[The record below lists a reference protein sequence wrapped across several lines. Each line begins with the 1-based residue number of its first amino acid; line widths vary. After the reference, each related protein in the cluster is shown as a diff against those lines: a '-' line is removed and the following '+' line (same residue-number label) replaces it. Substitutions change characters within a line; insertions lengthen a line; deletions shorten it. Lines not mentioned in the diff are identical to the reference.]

1 MSELY
6 DTLRALVRQELA
18 SQRSAELA
26 VVQEIH
32 PSDPDNYAC
41 TVVLR
46 DSDLVLKQVPVA
58 TARKG
63 FTSIPDVGDL
73 VLVQFL
79 GGQLNAPVITGSL
92 YNDEDRPPK
101 NEAGQVVMQFPSE
114 PDSEGDIRLEL
125 SSESAK
131 SLVLKIGDA
140 LVLKLIDDDPV
151 VSIDVGG
158 GKAVLSIG
166 RDGALKLQS
175 GGALE
180 IKSDADVKI
189 EAGGQLNLKGS
200 TINLN

>member
-6 DTLRALVRQELA
+6 DTLRALVRQEMA
-18 SQRSAELA
+18 SLRTAELA
-26 VVQEIH
+26 VVQDLH
-32 PSDPDNYAC
+32 PKDPDNYAC

-46 DSDLVLKQVPVA
+46 DSELVLKQVPLA

-63 FTSIPDVGDL
+63 FASIPDVGDL
-73 VLVQFL
+73 VLVQFI
-79 GGQLNAPVITGSL
+79 GGQLNAPVITGSF
-92 YNDEDRPPK
+92 YNDEDRPPA
-101 NEAGQVVMQFPSE
+101 NDAGQVVMQFPTD
-114 PDSEGDIRLEL
+114 PNSEGDIRLEL
-125 SSESAK
+125 NSDSAK

-140 LVLKLIDDDPV
+140 LTLTLIDDDPV

-158 GKAVLSIG
+158 GKAKLSIA

-175 GGALE
+175 SGALE

-189 EAGGQLNLKGS
+189 EASGELNLKGS